1 MRRWLLIFVLA
12 LLPLQFSWAA
22 VARYCGHEGESPS
35 APAGAKHFGHH
46 AHEHEA
52 AADHAKPS
60 AAEVDDDC
68 ASCHL
73 GCAQPIPVDPF
84 HAVPSLS
91 PPRVA
96 RLDAMPPSHFPPG
109 LERPDRS
116 LA

>member
-22 VARYCGHEGESPS
+22 VARYCGHENA
-35 APAGAKHFGHH
+35 APGSGTHFGHH
-46 AHEHEA
+46 PHEHTA
-52 AADHAKPS
+52 APADAKLVG
-60 AAEVDDDC
+60 AEVDDDC

-84 HAVPSLS
+84 SAMPSLS
-91 PPRVA
+91 PPRIA
-96 RLDAMPPSHFPPG
+96 RPDAMPPSHVPPG